1 LAGELEMILGL
12 LITNFAIAK
21 KVELSFDSN
30 LVLISGETGVGKTII
45 MNAIGVACGA
55 NVSQDFIRTG
65 EESASIEASF
75 ALNNARRTIEALQ
88 RLSLYDGEEVV
99 IISRSISRSR
109 ARNTINGH
117 LTLARELKEIGRT
130 LIDMHGQHEVQS
142 LLDITNHLK
151 LLDKFG
157 GKGIFEVREKVIAE
171 IFRLKEIKKKL
182 FDLKEQDRKYKE
194 ERDFINFEIRELESA
209 DLKEV
214 EVEELEEEEKIL
226 SNSKEL
232 NDLLKTAQSLI
243 YDEDKMSIFKLF
255 SLLHSNMEKAAAIT
269 EKVKYVAEAI
279 EKLQTE
285 LKEINRDIS
294 NFGINVVYDPER
306 LSYVEDRLAL
316 LSKLKIKYRKS
327 VSELIE
333 YLVNLKEKVSSFN
346 SVTETI
352 ENLKKEEDELLKLL
366 EFDTAKLSSMRK
378 EVARDFK
385 ERVISELKDLAMDN
399 SDFEVNFE
407 TVEDSDGIMVDSK
420 TIKLFSDGID
430 LVQFLI
436 KTNPGEDFKPL
447 VSIASGGEISR
458 VMLAIKTVLAEVD
471 EIPVLAFDEV
481 DAGIGGKTGEKIAEK
496 LLEISKYRQVICI
509 THLPQIASL
518 PGQHFVVEKNIH
530 NNETFLTIR
539 ELNDYE
545 RTNEIARMI
554 SGTNVT
560 ETTIK
565 QAQELIRR
573 WK

>member
-1 LAGELEMILGL
+1 MILGL

>member
-1 LAGELEMILGL
+1 MILGL

-157 GKGIFEVREKVIAE
+157 GKEISEVREKVVAE

>member
-1 LAGELEMILGL
+1 MILGL

-157 GKGIFEVREKVIAE
+157 GKEISEVREKVIAE

>member
-45 MNAIGVACGA
+45 MNAIGVVCGA

-88 RLSLYDGEEVV
+88 HLSLYDGEEVV
-99 IISRSISRSR
+99 IISRSISKSR

-117 LTLARELKEIGRT
+117 LTLAKELKEIGRT

-157 GKGIFEVREKVIAE
+157 GKEISEVREKVIAE
-171 IFRLKEIKKKL
+171 ISRLKEIKKKL
-182 FDLKEQDRKYKE
+182 FDLEEQDRKYKE

-209 DLKEV
+209 NLKEG
-214 EVEELEEEEKIL
+214 EEEELEEEEKIL

-243 YDEDKMSIFKLF
+243 YDEEKTSIFKLF
-255 SLLHSNMEKAAAIT
+255 SSLRSSIEKAAAIT
-269 EKVKYVAEAI
+269 EKVKYVSEAI
-279 EKLQTE
+279 EKIQTE

-294 NFGINVVYDPER
+294 NFSLNVVYDPER

-346 SVTETI
+346 SVAETI
-352 ENLKKEEDELLKLL
+352 ENLKKEETELLELL
-366 EFDTAKLSSMRK
+366 EFDTTKLSSMRK
-378 EVARDFK
+378 EIAKGFK

-399 SDFEVNFE
+399 SDFEVNFG

-573 WK
+573 WE